1 MIVSDLLENFDLT
14 RNINKVYFR
23 SITDDITSPYDITT
37 VKAAAQFVDFRIS
50 TVRLWSVDFGYI
62 EPMLCIWI

>member
-1 MIVSDLLENFDLT
+1 MKVSDLLENFDLT
-14 RNINKVYFR
+14 GKINKVYFR

-50 TVRLWSVDFGYI
+50 SVRLWAVDDSYI

>member
-1 MIVSDLLENFDLT
+1 MKVSDLLENFDLT
-14 RNINKVYFR
+14 SNINKVYFR

-50 TVRLWSVDFGYI
+50 TVRLWSVDFSYI
-62 EPMLCIWI
+62 EPLLCIWI